1 MVDMVFDGSVFILH
15 DGGSV
20 MQNADSR
27 NAIKQWLHNALQTT
41 VGTVPIYAD
50 LPDHNDFGVGLQ
62 DLFGRRLPADFVR
75 AQMEAEIRD
84 LCARNPYIS
93 GINNFKVRHSGGTQT
108 VEFTV
113 KLTQGDEMEVTA
125 NYGDSGTISD

>member
-27 NAIKQWLHNALQTT
+27 NAIKQWLYNALQTT
-41 VGTVPIYAD
+41 VGTVPIYAE
-50 LPDHNDFGVGLQ
+50 LPDNDFGVGLQ

-75 AQMEAEIRD
+75 AQLEAEIRE
-84 LCARNPYIS
+84 LCTNNPYIS
-93 GINNFKVRHSGGTQT
+93 DIENFTVRRSGGTQT
-108 VEFTV
+108 VGFTV
-113 KLTQGDEMEVTA
+113 KLAQDEDMEVTA
-125 NYGDSGTISD
+125 TYGNSGAISD